1 MEEVIDRLLEGN
13 FDYENGS
20 LDFSCTKLEFTMQK
34 GERPEGSFLISS
46 REGRYT
52 RGRVVASDSRME
64 CLTQD
69 FVGTEAEIHFCFH
82 GEYLE
87 EGDVVRGEF
96 RVISNQGE
104 YYLPFVVTVEYS
116 VLTSSLG
123 NIKNLFHFANLA
135 KASPEEALNLFYS
148 PDFYRILN
156 GSDKQYEYYYRAL
169 SAYPGNEQ
177 NVEEFLI
184 GINKK
189 QKIEYLT
196 DTSVLELTDP
206 EGVIETGISITRNG
220 WGYTRLKVV
229 TEGGFLYTEKEE
241 LRDHDFLGNKA
252 YLSVFVDE
260 SLLHAGNNYGCLR
273 LCDGRGTT
281 EVSVRVSYHGVGKV
295 GSHELQR
302 KKQIHKLME
311 YYQAFRIKRIGTST
325 WLKES
330 GKLVERMTAADE
342 EDVGVRLFQAQL
354 LITEERYN
362 EAQWVLEQAMN
373 LMESL
378 QIQDPVLTG
387 YYLYLTTLIRRE
399 EAYVDRI
406 TEQVEQLYRRNKGAW
421 QLAWLLLYLSEEYN
435 KSFTKKWMFL
445 EEQYNRGCNSPVLYL
460 EAMLLLTLSPALLIK
475 LDGFERQVLLYGAKN
490 RLLNED
496 VIRQF
501 VYLVAKEK
509 EYSLCLYRI
518 LETCYGLWQ
527 DDTVLQEICSLLIKG
542 NKAGKKYFAWYERGV
557 QRELRITRLYEYYM
571 MSVDRDSTKML
582 PKIVLMYFSYQN
594 SLHYE
599 LTAFLYA
606 NVHRFREEL
615 SDLYD
620 SYWVRIEQFV
630 TEQILKKRM
639 NRDLAYLYKHI
650 LTPQMITA
658 EIAEALAGLLFLH
671 YVETSRKDIRYV
683 LVYEQGMEQPRFYPM
698 TDGKALIPLVG
709 TDSRLMFEDNKQN
722 RYVVSI
728 PHITEKLLLPAK
740 LVKLVAP
747 YVGDERTLNLY
758 LCTSGRELM
767 EITEENE
774 RRFGYLLADEFV
786 EDELRREIGMKL
798 MQYYYER
805 DHIKELDEYLDL
817 VEPDVFT
824 VKDRNEILRY
834 LVLRGKEEKAY
845 EWLCRFGPHGMEPK
859 VLVRLCS
866 KRISDSE
873 YIEDRV
879 LTDAVHYAFGRGKYD
894 ERGLRYLTL
903 YFVGLT
909 KELRDIWKAAEAFGV
924 PSYELCEKML
934 IQMLFTGSFVGEKM
948 EIFRAYVA
956 GGAKVKVEIAFLS
969 QCAYEYFVKDRL
981 TESYIFEEMARI
993 HGQGEELH
1001 RVCKLGFVKYY
1012 AENKDKITPRIQP
1025 LLTEFIKE
1033 FVKNRIRL
1041 KMFGEFPELKESGP
1055 GRLGDRT
1062 IVEYKAHPGARAVMH
1077 YCVEQAKNE
1086 EAAYK
1091 TEEMQEVYGGVCF
1104 KDFVLF
1110 FGERLQYYI
1119 MEEWDGE
1126 EQLTESA
1133 TLQKSDT
1140 GNAGLEGKFGFIND
1154 LSISTTL
1161 QDYETVDRLLAE
1173 YEYKEFMRNGLFR
1186 LS

>member
-20 LDFSCTKLEFTMQK
+20 LDFSCAKLEFTIQK
-34 GERPEGSFLISS
+34 GEILENSFVISS
-46 REGRYT
+46 GEGRYT
-52 RGRVVASDSRME
+52 RGRVTSSDFRME
-64 CLTQD
+64 CQTPD
-69 FVGTEAEIHFCFH
+69 FVGSEAEIHFCFH

-87 EGDVVRGEF
+87 EGDVVKGEF
-96 RVISNQGE
+96 HVISNQGE
-104 YYLPFVVTVEYS
+104 YYLPFVITVEYS

-123 NIKNLFHFANLA
+123 NIKNLFHFTNLA
-135 KASPEEALNLFYS
+135 KVSPQEALNLFYS

-156 GSDKQYEYYYRAL
+156 GSDKQYYPYYRAL
-169 SAYPGNEQ
+169 CAYPGNER

-184 GINKK
+184 GIGKK

-196 DTSVLELTDP
+196 NVSAIELTDP
-206 EGVIETGISITRNG
+206 EGVIETGVNITRNG
-220 WGYTRLKVV
+220 WGYTRLKVE
-229 TEGGFLYTEKEE
+229 TEGSFLYTEKEE
-241 LRDHDFLGNKA
+241 LRDHDFLGNTA
-252 YLSVFVDE
+252 YLSVYVDE
-260 SLLHAGNNYGCLR
+260 SLLHEGNNYGCLR
-273 LCDGRGTT
+273 LYDGR
-281 EVSVRVSYHGVGKV
+281 ENIEIPVRVSYHGAGMI
-295 GSHELQR
+295 GGHEHQR
-302 KKQIHKLME
+302 KHRIYKLLE
-311 YYQAFRIKRIGTST
+311 YYQAFRIKRIGTGT

-330 GKLVERMTAADE
+330 GRLVEQMTAADGQ
-342 EDVGVRLFQAQL
+342 DVGARLFQAQL

-362 EAQWVLEQAMN
+362 EAQWVLEQAMD
-373 LMESL
+373 LLERL
-378 QIQDPVLTG
+378 KLQDPVLKG

-399 EAYVDRI
+399 EAYVDSI

-445 EEQYNRGCNSPVLYL
+445 EEQFNRGCNSPVLYL

-501 VYLVAKEK
+501 VYLVAKER
-509 EYSLCLYRI
+509 EYSLSLYRI
-518 LETCYGLWQ
+518 LETCYELWQ
-527 DDTVLQEICSLLIKG
+527 DDSVLQEICSLLIKG
-542 NKAGKKYFAWYERGV
+542 NRAGKKYFIWYERGV
-557 QRELRITRLYEYYM
+557 QKELRITRLYEYFM

-582 PKIVLMYFSYQN
+582 PKIVLMYFTYQN

-606 NVHRFREEL
+606 NAHRFKNEI

-620 SYWVRIEQFV
+620 SYRGPIEQFV
-630 TEQILKKRM
+630 TEQILKRRI
-639 NRDLAYLYKHI
+639 NRDLAYLYKHV
-650 LTPQMITA
+650 LTPQMLTA
-658 EIAEALAGLLFLH
+658 EISEALSELLFLH

-683 LVYEQGMEQPRFYPM
+683 LVYEQGMEQPGFYPM
-698 TDGKALIPLVG
+698 ADGKALIPLVG
-709 TDSRLMFEDNKQN
+709 TESRLMFEDNKQN
-722 RYVVSI
+722 RYVVSV

-747 YVGDERTLNLY
+747 YVGDDRTLNLY
-758 LCTSGRELM
+758 LCMNGRELA

-774 RRFGYLLADEFV
+774 RRFGYLLADELI
-786 EDELRREIGMKL
+786 EDEIRREIGMKL
-798 MQYYYER
+798 MQYYYEHDR
-805 DHIKELDEYLDL
+805 IKELDEYLDI

-824 VKDRNEILRY
+824 VKERNEILRY

-845 EWLCRFGPHGMEPK
+845 EWLSRFGPYGMDPK
-859 VLVRLCS
+859 VLVRLCA
-866 KRISDSE
+866 KWITDNE
-873 YIEDRV
+873 YVEDKV
-879 LTDAVHYAFGRGKYD
+879 LTDAVQYAFWRGKYD

-903 YFVGLT
+903 HFVGLT
-909 KELRDIWKAAEAFGV
+909 KELRDIWKAAVAFGV

-934 IQMLFTGSFVGEKM
+934 IQMLFSGSFVGEKM

-981 TESYIFEEMARI
+981 TESYVFEEMARI
-993 HGQGEELH
+993 HRQGEELH

-1012 AENKDKITPRIQP
+1012 SENKSQVTPPIQP

-1033 FVKNRIRL
+1033 FIKNRIHL
-1041 KMFGEFPELKESGP
+1041 KMFGAFPELGESGAE
-1055 GRLGDRT
+1055 RLGDRT
-1062 IVEYKAHPGARAVMH
+1062 IVEYKAHPGARAFMH
-1077 YCVEQAKNE
+1077 YCVEQAKDE
-1086 EAAYK
+1086 DAAYK

-1119 MEEWDGE
+1119 MEEWDGN

-1140 GNAGLEGKFGFIND
+1140 GNTGLDGKFGLIND

-1173 YEYKEFMRNGLFR
+1173 YEYKEFMRNGLFK